1 LRPDEIRLRHMFDA
15 TQEALAFTSNKTRSD
30 LDSNRMLSLALV
42 RLFEIIGAAAAG
54 LSEGFKKQHSD
65 VPWKQIIGMRHRLI
79 HGYFDVDLDIVWQ
92 TITNDLPMLQ
102 KQLAQILKGIK

>member
-1 LRPDEIRLRHMFDA
+1 MLDA
-15 TQEALAFTSNKTRSD
+15 TQEALAFTSKKTRSD

-42 RLFEIIGAAAAG
+42 RLFEIIGEAAAG
-54 LSEGFKKQHSD
+54 LSEAFKEKYSE

-92 TITNDLPMLQ
+92 TIMNDLPTLRE
-102 KQLAQILKGIK
+102 QLEQIVKNMK